1 MMSPI
6 WWLLAALTLTCKA
19 HKAGIAR
26 NQNDTNTSGSVSG
39 VYQLSDL
46 YNSTNFFDKFHF
58 NESITG
64 TAEYTDVDK
73 TSGFVLYQSQSEA
86 ERLGLIQTVGDVS
99 QIKVE
104 ANTAISDPT
113 GYGRKSVKIQS
124 HATYN
129 HGLFITDFSH
139 LPPPLCGVWP
149 AFWMSGADWPT
160 AGEIDIYEQ
169 WNTYKFNRQTLH
181 TTYNTTVGNCTFNT
195 TSTLG
200 LNNYDMTN
208 YIYSDVC
215 DVYASDNVGCS
226 SWDYEGPYGSAEGGV
241 YALEWTSEYIKM
253 WAWHPE
259 QVPSDVIQRAP
270 DPSTW
275 GMPGLIAG
283 GSLCDIDRAFQNQS
297 IVFNID
303 LCGVTAGEG
312 SEWASECAEKT
323 GYNTCQRYVAAN
335 PGAFEEAWFGVRSI
349 AVYNLQQ
356 E

>member
-6 WWLLAALTLTCKA
+6 GWLLAALALSCKA

-26 NQNDTNTSGSVSG
+26 SQNDANTSSVSG
-39 VYQLSDL
+39 LYELSDL

-73 TSGFVLYQSQSEA
+73 TSGFVLYQSQAEA
-86 ERLGLIQTVGDVS
+86 ERLGLIQTRGTFSDQGRS
-99 QIKVE
+99 QIGDIRPYRLRKKECEDTESRDVQPRPLHRRLFTPPS
-104 ANTAISDPT
+104 TAMWSMASLWNI
-113 GYGRKSVKIQS
+113 
-124 HATYN
+124 YN
-129 HGLFITDFSH
+129 
-139 LPPPLCGVWP
+139 
-149 AFWMSGADWPT
+149 
-160 AGEIDIYEQ
+160 
-169 WNTYKFNRQTLH
+169 FNRQTLH
-181 TTYNTTVGNCTFNT
+181 TTYNTTVGKCTFNT

-200 LNNYDMTN
+200 LNDYDMTN

-253 WAWHPE
+253 WTWHPE
-259 QVPSDVIQRAP
+259 QVPSD
-270 DPSTW
+270 
-275 GMPGLIAG
+275 
-283 GSLCDIDRAFQNQS
+283 S

-303 LCGVTAGEG
+303 LCGVTAGDG

-335 PGAFEEAWFGVRSI
+335 PGAFEEA
-349 AVYNLQQ
+349 
-356 E
+356 